1 MFKYLRCNKQILL
14 YNECLEE
21 ELMSITRKFQNDKV
35 YTIKNQKKNIYNK
48 LALEELKTEMEILT
62 NRRDIFETVLIA
74 YLKF

>member
-14 YNECLEE
+14 YNECLEK
-21 ELMSITRKFQNDKV
+21 ELMYIPRKFQNDKV

>member
-21 ELMSITRKFQNDKV
+21 ELMSIPRKFQNDKV

-62 NRRDIFETVLIA
+62 NRRDIFKTVLIA

>member
-48 LALEELKTEMEILT
+48 LALEELKTGMEILT

>member
-62 NRRDIFETVLIA
+62 NRRDIFKTVLIA

>member
-21 ELMSITRKFQNDKV
+21 ELMSIPRKFQNDKE

>member
-21 ELMSITRKFQNDKV
+21 ELMSIPRKFQNDKV